1 MNVLVSMVS
10 VWYQKLNFTTKTRE
24 VILNKQINILRYAF
38 EISKNEIK
46 ITSNK
51 ALYGGRIPQF
61 LKFLENFW
69 LLRTDLYIPIF
80 NPYQKKKTL
89 RKVMQYFSIA
99 NKTTEN
105 FFKKS
110 INSINDHKKVLNVWH
125 VL

>member
-1 MNVLVSMVS
+1 M
-10 VWYQKLNFTTKTRE
+10 
-24 VILNKQINILRYAF
+24 ILNKQINILRCAF

-105 FFKKS
+105 FLKKS
-110 INSINDHKKVLNVWH
+110 INSINDHKKVLNV
-125 VL
+125 

>member
-1 MNVLVSMVS
+1 MVEEFHNS
-10 VWYQKLNFTTKTRE
+10 WNSLKIFGYLGLIFTSPFSTQTK
-24 VILNKQINILRYAF
+24 
-38 EISKNEIK
+38 
-46 ITSNK
+46 
-51 ALYGGRIPQF
+51 
-61 LKFLENFW
+61 
-69 LLRTDLYIPIF
+69 
-80 NPYQKKKTL
+80 KKKTL